1 MNEIIIIL
9 SETEKNDHYN
19 PQLAGNGGGYHQ
31 PEYHFQY
38 GSWEGRF
45 LNTSCGYFGSRY
57 HVEVSDGKHEFSAGW
72 GSMYDYSSSNFPETF
87 PTPEFYKDFQDF
99 FGKKIPTE
107 YNAMREYCRSFGYS
121 LGEYLAAGH
130 PNLTAWNNDRLRRER
145 ALKEEYNMTS

>member
-57 HVEVSDGKHEFSAGW
+57 HVEVSDGKHEFSADW

-87 PTPEFYKDFQDF
+87 PTPEFYKDFEKRF
-99 FGKKIPTE
+99 RTKIPTDLQ
-107 YNAMREYCRSFGYS
+107 ARREYGRKWGWDYD
-121 LGEYLAAGH
+121 EYAEFHDRVG
-130 PNLTAWNNDRLRRER
+130 AWERER
-145 ALKEEYNMTS
+145 KAREGALLKEYGVAQ